1 MEASHAAV
9 GNVTAVGGKRGIN
22 RRQLLG
28 TTAAAAA
35 GAAAS
40 GSPAGA
46 AARKKT
52 TKKTPSRR
60 ADVIVVGA
68 GIAGLTAARALVKA
82 GRSVVVLE
90 ANDRVGGRVWNHDLP
105 GGDVSERGG
114 TFVGPTQGHIIR
126 LAAEHGI
133 GTFPTFADGENVY
146 VAPDG
151 ERTTYSDTSPTG
163 TAPPDPLIL
172 PDLAATV
179 AQLNEMSKEVPV
191 DAPWNAS
198 RSREWE
204 RYTLE
209 EWIREN
215 SSSDRFRALVPAA
228 TRPIFGAEPREISLL
243 FTLFYIA
250 ASGDET
256 HIGTFERN
264 FNTRDGAQER
274 RLESPAAQGLCERM
288 AATIGTGNVVL
299 KTPVRRIVQGR
310 SIVRVEAPNL
320 IARGR
325 RAIVA
330 IPPTAAGRIDYDPVM
345 PADRDQLTQ
354 RVPQGALTKVAAAYD
369 KPFWRERGLNGT
381 ALGATEDILVNIT
394 IDNSPKDGSPGVI
407 FGFVGGDQSRRY
419 AAMSEGDRRA
429 KVLSEFVTYFG
440 PEAANPTEFFDT
452 RWAEERWIR
461 GGPVGIYGPGT
472 LMAYGAAL
480 RRPQGKVHWAGT
492 ETSTYWNGYMDG
504 AVRSGERAAKEVL
517 DRL

>member
-1 MEASHAAV
+1 VS
-9 GNVTAVGGKRGIN
+9 GKRGIN

-35 GAAAS
+35 GAAAG
-40 GSPAGA
+40 GSSAPAA
-46 AARKKT
+46 TRKKRS
-52 TKKTPSRR
+52 KKVPSRR

-68 GIAGLTAARALVKA
+68 GLAGLTAARALVKA
-82 GRSVVVLE
+82 GKSVLVLE
-90 ANDRVGGRVWNHDLP
+90 ANDRVGGRVWNHEFP
-105 GGDVSERGG
+105 GGEVSERGG
-114 TFVGPTQGHIIR
+114 TFVGPTQDHIIR

-133 GTFPTFADGENVY
+133 GTFPTFADGDNVY
-146 VAPDG
+146 VAADG
-151 ERTTYSDTSPTG
+151 ERSTYSDTGPTG

-172 PDLAATV
+172 PDLAAAV
-179 AQLNEMSKEVPV
+179 AQLDEMSKEVPV
-191 DAPWNAS
+191 DAPWDAA
-198 RSREWE
+198 RAREFE

-215 SSSDRFRALVPAA
+215 STSERFRALVPAA

-256 HIGTFERN
+256 HVGTFERN

-274 RLESPAAQGLCERM
+274 RLQSPAAHGLCDRIV
-288 AATIGTGNVVL
+288 AAIGARNVAL

-310 SIVRVEAPNL
+310 SIVRVESPNL

-325 RAIVA
+325 RVIVA
-330 IPPTAAGRIDYDPVM
+330 IPPTSAGRIDYDPVM

-354 RVPQGALTKVAAAYD
+354 RVPQGALTKVAAAYE
-369 KPFWRERGLNGT
+369 KPFWREKGLNGT
-381 ALGATEDILVNIT
+381 AVGATEDILVNAT
-394 IDNSPKDGSPGVI
+394 FDDSPPDGSPGVI

-419 AAMSEGDRRA
+419 AGMSDGERRA
-429 KVLSEFVTYFG
+429 KVLSDFGNYFG

-452 RWAEERWIR
+452 RWPEERWIR

-472 LMAYGAAL
+472 LVAYGAAL
-480 RRPQGKVHWAGT
+480 RRPQGKIHWAGT

-504 AVRSGERAAKEVL
+504 AVRSGERAATEVL